1 MRMIFDAHETV
12 ESIDRKYV
20 RNIAVHEAGH
30 AVVSEILEPG
40 SVSLVSVCRY
50 SGATEGVTVIRKP
63 DDYKISK
70 KAQEHEVTRRLA
82 GKAATEMVYGL
93 ADIGCNSDLHKAFDL
108 VMECVDNYCSYGF
121 DAFEGKSSS
130 GYLLEKRDRM
140 VAEEMDR
147 YYRQAKQIIVDN
159 RELLD
164 LIVKELLEKKT
175 LTHKDITE
183 IRTRVA

>member
-1 MRMIFDAHETV
+1 MEKN
-12 ESIDRKYV
+12 DRKYI

-30 AVVSEILEPG
+30 AVVSEILEPE

-70 KAQEHEVTRRLA
+70 TVQEHEVIRRLA

-93 ADIGCNSDLHKAFDL
+93 ADIGYNSDLHKAFDH
-108 VMECVDNYCSYGF
+108 VMEFVDNYCSYGF
-121 DAFEGKSSS
+121 DAFEGNNSS

-140 VAEEMDR
+140 VAEEMDK
-147 YYRQAKQIIVDN
+147 YYRQAKQIIVEN
-159 RELLD
+159 RVLLD
-164 LIVKELLEKKT
+164 MITQELVEKKT
-175 LTHKDITE
+175 ITHRDIKA
-183 IRTRVA
+183 IRAKIA